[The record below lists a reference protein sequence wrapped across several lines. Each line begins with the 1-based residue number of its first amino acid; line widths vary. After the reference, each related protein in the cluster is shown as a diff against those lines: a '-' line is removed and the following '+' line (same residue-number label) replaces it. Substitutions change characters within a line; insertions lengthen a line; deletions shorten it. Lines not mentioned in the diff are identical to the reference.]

1 MKELAKVKGNN
12 KFTDPAMPHDGD
24 MVWWNG
30 MDGPKNFKK
39 VGGKNNFWSLQY
51 HRISDKIPGSKFK
64 GARI

>member
-39 VGGKNNFWSLQY
+39 VGG
-51 HRISDKIPGSKFK
+51 
-64 GARI
+64 